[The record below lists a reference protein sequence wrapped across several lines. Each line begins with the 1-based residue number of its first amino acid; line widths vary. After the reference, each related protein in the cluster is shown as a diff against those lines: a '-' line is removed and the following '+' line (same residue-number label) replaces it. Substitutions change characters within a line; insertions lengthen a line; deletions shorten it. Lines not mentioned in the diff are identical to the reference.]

1 MSWSTVSFLL
11 TLSKYDVWKIVKVK
25 DNAGRPKDQGKAEE
39 CFREALTLDNNHL
52 LSLLALGSLMWH
64 QKYLTKAEVLLRSA
78 IELHPEQE
86 FIPWCILSRVCY
98 APPELTALFPIPI
111 WQCDWNKM

>member
-11 TLSKYDVWKIVKVK
+11 TLSKYGVWKIVKVK

-64 QKYLTKAEVLLRSA
+64 RNYLTKAEVLLRSA

-86 FIPWCILSRVCY
+86 FIPWCILSQVCY
-98 APPELTALFPIPI
+98 APPELTTYPFSNTHLA
-111 WQCDWNKM
+111 M